1 MKSKQTG
8 RSKQTAE
15 LLKSFE
21 FSFQTTLHCVS
32 EALSVIITKNKK
44 QSLLYLSESR
54 VRRDHGQSDAVADDG
69 RGGDDELGRHQE
81 GDVVGREVALIG
93 VGRVDVHR
101 VNSLNSRPY
110 IVIRCATTIKDS
122 NATP

>member
-32 EALSVIITKNKK
+32 EALSVIIAKSKQTAECKQTADFIKNPKFSYLTTLYCVCIASVRPNLKVELKVNK
-44 QSLLYLSESR
+44 QLK
-54 VRRDHGQSDAVADDG
+54 
-69 RGGDDELGRHQE
+69 
-81 GDVVGREVALIG
+81 
-93 VGRVDVHR
+93 
-101 VNSLNSRPY
+101 VNKWLTSSKNLNFH
-110 IVIRCATTIKDS
+110 T
-122 NATP
+122 

>member
-32 EALSVIITKNKK
+32 EALSVIIAKSKQTAECKQTAELIKNSKFSF
-44 QSLLYLSESR
+44 QTSLLWALS
-54 VRRDHGQSDAVADDG
+54 A
-69 RGGDDELGRHQE
+69 L
-81 GDVVGREVALIG
+81 EVSKWLFWG
-93 VGRVDVHR
+93 S
-101 VNSLNSRPY
+101 VNNQLKVNKQLNPSKLLNFNSKHLCFGHY
-110 IVIRCATTIKDS
+110 QY
-122 NATP
+122 